1 MNRLLRALE
10 VRYQAE
16 VEEALAVLDLYFA
29 RSVGVGDHSNVV
41 DELDAA
47 LSKLDNAKSKLATLS
62 QLVQPEGE
70 SPLPTEDKPA
80 V

>member
-10 VRYQAE
+10 ARYQAE

-47 LSKLDNAKSKLATLS
+47 VSRLDDARSKLASLQ
-62 QLVQPEGE
+62 QLVQPEGQP
-70 SPLPTEDKPA
+70 PLPTEDQPTA
-80 V
+80 

>member
-41 DELDAA
+41 DELDNA
-47 LSKLDNAKSKLATLS
+47 LSMLDNAKSKLATLA
-62 QLVQPEGE
+62 QLIQPEGQP
-70 SPLPTEDKPA
+70 PLPTEDQP
-80 V
+80 VV

>member
-41 DELDAA
+41 DDLDAA
-47 LSKLDNAKSKLATLS
+47 LSKLDNAKSKLATLA
-62 QLVQPEGE
+62 QLVQPEGQ
-70 SPLPTEDKPA
+70 SPIPTEDQPTA
-80 V
+80 